1 MQTSAFA
8 QQEEGPDAK
17 VQEEVPQEAVEQD
30 ELEGFED
37 VVIEAVLADGGMVVE
52 EVQVAGEEVQAVVG
66 FAQLQQNDPMG
77 FVAVR
82 FCETRKAIVRRV
94 CELDAKQVKAIS
106 ALDKTWM
113 TQEMKKKLNP
123 QKGGFIRGIVQVL
136 NGPVAPAGDPSTVLP
151 KMKKAIDAA
160 IRDELNEEQLQAYDK
175 ELDAARKFQYEAH
188 AGILTSVL
196 DRHLFLSGQ
205 QREKLQTA
213 IFEWLYKS
221 KKDLYWQFYLQNNN
235 YIPQF
240 PSKLLTEH
248 LTEAQQTALKGMQ
261 TWNYDAAQME
271 WQMVN
276 NQIEFVIMDK

>member
-1 MQTSAFA
+1 MESSAFA
-8 QQEEGPDAK
+8 QQAAATVAK
-17 VQEEVPQEAVEQD
+17 VQEVAQEDVAED

-37 VVIEAVLADGGMVVE
+37 VVLEAVLADGGGIVVE
-52 EVQVAGEEVQAVVG
+52 EVQVAGEAVAG
-66 FAQLQQNDPMG
+66 FAELQQNDPMG

-82 FCETRKAIVRRV
+82 FCETRKAIARRV
-94 CELDAKQVKAIS
+94 CELDAKQAKAIS
-106 ALDKTWM
+106 ALDKTWV
-113 TQEMKKKLNP
+113 TKEMKKKLNP
-123 QKGGFIRGIVQVL
+123 PKGGFIRGIVQVF

-151 KMKKAIDAA
+151 KMKKVIEAA
-160 IRDELNEEQLQAYDK
+160 VREQLNEEQLKAFDK
-175 ELDAARKFQYEAH
+175 ELDAARKFQYKAH

-276 NQIEFVIMDK
+276 NQIEFVIVDQ

>member
-1 MQTSAFA
+1 MESSAFA
-8 QQEEGPDAK
+8 QQAAATVAK
-17 VQEEVPQEAVEQD
+17 VQEVAQEDVAED

-37 VVIEAVLADGGMVVE
+37 VVLEAVLADGGGIVVE
-52 EVQVAGEEVQAVVG
+52 EVQVAGEAVAG
-66 FAQLQQNDPMG
+66 FAELQQNDPMG

-82 FCETRKAIVRRV
+82 FCETRKAIARRV
-94 CELDAKQVKAIS
+94 CDLDAKQAKAIS
-106 ALDKTWM
+106 ALDKTWV
-113 TQEMKKKLNP
+113 TKEMKKKLNP
-123 QKGGFIRGIVQVL
+123 PKGGFIRGIVQVF

-151 KMKKAIDAA
+151 KMKKVIEAA
-160 IRDELNEEQLQAYDK
+160 VREQLNEEQLKAFDK
-175 ELDAARKFQYEAH
+175 ELDAARKFQYKAH

-196 DRHLFLSGQ
+196 DRHPFLSGQ

-276 NQIEFVIMDK
+276 NQIEFVIVDQ

>member
-1 MQTSAFA
+1 MESSAFA
-8 QQEEGPDAK
+8 QQAAATVAK
-17 VQEEVPQEAVEQD
+17 VQEVAQEDVAED

-37 VVIEAVLADGGMVVE
+37 VVLEAVLADGGGIVVE
-52 EVQVAGEEVQAVVG
+52 EVQVAGEAVAG
-66 FAQLQQNDPMG
+66 FAELQQNDPMG

-82 FCETRKAIVRRV
+82 FCETRKAIARRV
-94 CELDAKQVKAIS
+94 CDLDAKQAKAIS
-106 ALDKTWM
+106 ALDKTWV
-113 TQEMKKKLNP
+113 TKEMKKKLNP
-123 QKGGFIRGIVQVL
+123 PKGGFIRGIVQVF

-151 KMKKAIDAA
+151 KMKKVIEAA
-160 IRDELNEEQLQAYDK
+160 VREQLNEEQLKAFDK
-175 ELDAARKFQYEAH
+175 ELDAARKFQYKAH

-276 NQIEFVIMDK
+276 NQIEFVIVDQ